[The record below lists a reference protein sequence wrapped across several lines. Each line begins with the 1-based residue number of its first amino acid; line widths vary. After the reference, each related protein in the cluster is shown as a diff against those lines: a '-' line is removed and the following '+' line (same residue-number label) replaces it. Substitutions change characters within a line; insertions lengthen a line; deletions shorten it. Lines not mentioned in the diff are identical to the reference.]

1 MNETEIEHD
10 VEREYWGKRLEEI
23 RKACCGTAPGEP
35 PLPSRAEGYAGAA
48 EKFAAAL
55 RKEIPD
61 EIVKDGRGRVSH
73 RVRNVEVPRVS
84 ENDGEKRG
92 RFVIAIRLPYRTYAH
107 CRLYLGCNGSES
119 GFAVRLSY
127 DCPWLSTA
135 AAVDIRDCGWE
146 SIVEQVARF
155 RKNHPRYCDE
165 LEEAVDLAVE
175 KRKKT
180 EQMAKNAIRAAV
192 PRMMA
197 ATGLEWNL
205 EEEQERA
212 VLLVKMPRAKMLR
225 ITLGYK
231 SYMDKLPELANVI
244 DQMKR
249 LIETIPYPVEVGN
262 LGRNVKW
269 KKGAET

>member
-1 MNETEIEHD
+1 MNETKIEHD

-84 ENDGEKRG
+84 ENDGEEYG
-92 RFVIAIRLPYRTYAH
+92 VFLVT
-107 CRLYLGCNGSES
+107 
-119 GFAVRLSY
+119 VRLSSSVQ
-127 DCPWLSTA
+127 WLQLVCRESERGLE
-135 AAVDIRDCGWE
+135 VQLHFVRHFSRDYVVIRDCSWE
-146 SIVEQVARF
+146 TIVEQVVRF
-155 RKNHPRYCDE
+155 RKNHLRYREE
-165 LEEAVDLAVE
+165 LEKAVDLAVE

-180 EQMAKNAIRAAV
+180 EQMARSTIRAAV

-205 EEEQERA
+205 EEEEERA

-225 ITLGYK
+225 ITLGYR

-249 LIETIPYPVEVGN
+249 LIETIPYPVEVKN
-262 LGRNVKW
+262 IVRTVKW
-269 KKGAET
+269 EKGKEE